1 MKKLLYITP
10 HLSTGGMPQYLLK
23 KIQLLKDEFDI
34 YCIEHVLLATTY
46 IVQREQVIKLLG
58 DKFHTL
64 EYCLKE
70 RMLDIIDQIQPDIIH
85 FEEFPEIFLKREIT
99 EKIYKKDRKY
109 LLFETYHGVYL
120 KPEDKHF
127 FPDKFLFVSQQQA
140 NLYGN
145 FGVPYDI
152 IEYPIEFKK
161 PNQKAAQNILNFDS
175 NYKHVINVGLFT
187 SGKNQGE
194 LIEYAKKMQDENVI
208 FHFIGNQ
215 APNFEPY
222 WGPLMKDL
230 PKNCKIWGER
240 SDTDLFYQA
249 ADLMVFTSKMETSPL
264 VIREAISWNLP
275 SLFYDLPAYTK
286 MYDKYKSVSYL
297 KFGDADYNIKKIK
310 ELLYI

>member
-23 KIQLLKDEFDI
+23 KIELLKDEFDI

-58 DKFHTL
+58 NKFHTL
-64 EYCLKE
+64 EYCPKE

-85 FEEFPEIFLKREIT
+85 FEEFPEIFLKRQIA
-99 EKIYKKDRKY
+99 EKIYNKDRKY

-120 KPEDKHF
+120 KPEDKQF

-152 IEYPIEFKK
+152 IEYPIEFRK
-161 PNQKAAQNILNFDS
+161 PDQKAAQKLLMLDS
-175 NYKHVINVGLFT
+175 NQKHVINVGLFT

-194 LIEYAKKMQDENVI
+194 LIEYAKKLQDENIV

-240 SDTDLFYQA
+240 DDVDLFYQA

-286 MYDKYKSVSYL
+286 MYDKYKSVNYL
-297 KFGDADYNIKKIK
+297 KFGDSNYNIQKIK
-310 ELLYI
+310 DLLYI